1 MSFIK
6 IVLKVIKSI
15 GFTIIYPFEK
25 LFEVTLKLYKFIKK
39 EVLVAIKGVKNKKVK
54 TKKSKKNLKKKKEV
68 KKVKKTTKKKLG
80 LVKEIKKKLIS
91 LKKCW
96 IRFLDGSKKNIYKI
110 SKLNPYIAGALITVI
125 FIFTPLEIY
134 RWFRELPSPESLV
147 VKANQSSTRILDR
160 NGKLLYE
167 IYVDKNYNP
176 VTLDEVPTHVTQ
188 STVAVEDDKFY
199 SHWGIRLDSVIR
211 AAKNN
216 FFGGNLQG
224 GSTITQQLVKNVLLS
239 PERTISRKIK
249 EAVLALLVEA
259 KYTKSQIL
267 EMYLNNVPYG
277 GTSWGIQS
285 AAQKYFG
292 KDVWELNIAESTL
305 LAGLPSSP
313 TSYSPIT
320 DLQKAKER
328 QRYVL
333 DRMVEV
339 GYTSKEDADNV
350 YEMELNFVDQA
361 EFIRAPHFVV
371 YVRQLLENE
380 YGKRFVEL
388 GGLTVTTTLDLD
400 LHDKVQEIVKEE
412 VERNSYLGF
421 SNGASVVLDS
431 KNSEILAYVGSIDYF
446 QEGWGAFDVVTGYRQ
461 PGSSIKPVTYA
472 LALSKNYTP
481 ATIIDDSA
489 VTYTFTGQKPYTPVN
504 YDGKFHGKVTVRQA
518 LANSYNVPAV
528 KVANSVG
535 PDNIVDLGNKM
546 GLLNWKVDNSYGLSV
561 TLGGKEVRLLDH
573 TNVFGTLSRNG
584 IFKETTPILSV
595 KDSKGYELYKD
606 KREEKQVLSSD
617 VAYLIWHILSDN
629 NARVPAFGSNSSLV
643 IPGYKVAVKTGTTDN
658 IKDNWTLG
666 YTPSYVVGVWVGNN
680 DGTPMNRYLA
690 SGLTGAAPIWN
701 RIMREV
707 LNGKSNEIYEK
718 PENVFVKYDEKC
730 GASEVFIKGSAVPS
744 TLCVEKEENED
755 DKKDSN

>member
-1 MSFIK
+1 MPFINNVSK
-6 IVLKVIKSI
+6 LIKNI
-15 GFTIIYPFEK
+15 GFIIIFPFEK
-25 LFEVTLKLYKFIKK
+25 ILVITPKIYKAVKK
-39 EVLVAIKGVKNKKVK
+39 EISTSVKALKNKKIK
-54 TKKSKKNLKKKKEV
+54 GKKSKK
-68 KKVKKTTKKKLG
+68 
-80 LVKEIKKKLIS
+80 IKKKTKIVPR
-91 LKKCW
+91 KKVD
-96 IRFLDGSKKNIYKI
+96 RFKNIRKI
-110 SKLNPYIAGALITVI
+110 IPSIKKKWKVFLGNLKTRLSKILNLKPYFVGALISVV

-134 RWFRELPSPESLV
+134 RWFRELPTPGSLV
-147 VKANQSSTRILDR
+147 TKANQSSTRILDR

-167 IYVDKNYNP
+167 IYVDKKYNP
-176 VTLDEVPTHVTQ
+176 ISLDEVPLHVIQ
-188 STVAVEDDKFY
+188 STIAVEDDKFY

-224 GSTITQQLVKNVLLS
+224 GSTITQQLIKNVLLS
-239 PERTISRKIK
+239 PERTVSRKIK
-249 EAVLALLVEA
+249 EAVLALLVEV
-259 KYTKSQIL
+259 KYSKSQIL

-292 KDVWELNIAESTL
+292 KNVWELNIAESTL

-320 DLQKAKER
+320 DLEKAKER

-333 DRMVEV
+333 DRMVETR
-339 GYTSKEDADNV
+339 YISKEEVDEAFD
-350 YEMELNFVDQA
+350 MELNFIDQV
-361 EFIRAPHFVV
+361 EFIRAPHFVI
-371 YVRQLLENE
+371 YVRGLLEKE

-388 GGLTVTTTLDLD
+388 GDLTITTTLDLE

-412 VERNSYLGF
+412 VGKNSYLGF
-421 SNGASVVLDS
+421 SNGAAVVLDS
-431 KNSEILAYVGSIDYF
+431 KNSEILAYVGSVDYF

-472 LALSKNYTP
+472 LALSRNYTP

-489 VTYTFTGQKPYTPVN
+489 ITYKVEGQKPYTPVN

-528 KVANSVG
+528 KVASSVG
-535 PDNIVDLGNKM
+535 PDNIVDLGHKM
-546 GLLNWKVDNSYGLSV
+546 GLSNWKIDGSYGLSV

-584 IFKETTPILSV
+584 IYKETTPILSV
-595 KDSKGYELYKD
+595 KDSKGYEIYKD
-606 KREEKQVLSSD
+606 RREDSQVLSSE
-617 VAYLIWHILSDN
+617 VSYLIWHILSDN
-629 NARVPAFGSNSSLV
+629 VARTPAFGSGSSLV

-701 RIMREV
+701 KIMTEV
-707 LNGKSNEIYEK
+707 LDGKPNEVYEK
-718 PENVFVKYDEKC
+718 LGDIFVKYDEKC
-730 GASEVFIKGSAVPS
+730 GVSEVFIKGTFVPE
-744 TLCVEKEENED
+744 TLCIEKEEDED
-755 DKKDSN
+755 GGKDDDD